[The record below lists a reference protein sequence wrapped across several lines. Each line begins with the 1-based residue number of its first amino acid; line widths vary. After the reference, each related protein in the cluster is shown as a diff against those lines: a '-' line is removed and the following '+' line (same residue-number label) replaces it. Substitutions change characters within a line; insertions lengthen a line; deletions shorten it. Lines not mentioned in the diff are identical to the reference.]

1 MAHPIHAAVP
11 SSRAVV
17 FLCLL
22 FAYQTKVKCVSE
34 IFVNHVSCDMIR
46 HACQSWD
53 QCMKQDDDLTSKVDA
68 IYRRDSRRVFATLVR
83 VVGDF
88 DLAEEAMHEAFAAAV
103 SQWGNDGMPSNPLSW
118 LITTG
123 RHKAIDVI
131 RRRERF
137 DASLHDLL
145 AKHKDNQSAI
155 DDAMSEIPDDRLRL
169 IFTCC
174 HPAIAIDAQLALT
187 LREVCGLTT
196 EQVASA
202 FLISPATLAQRIVRA
217 KAKIKTAKIPYE
229 IPSLEQM
236 PQRLESVLNVI
247 YLLFNEGYSA
257 SSGEQVLQTE
267 LSSEAIRLC
276 RLLLALQ
283 EDSPHVEVMGLLALM
298 LLHESRRAARTDD
311 HGDLILLEDQDRSLW
326 DQQMIIEGC
335 ALVDDAFATGQ
346 IGAYTLQA
354 AISAVHARAT
364 EASQTDWHRMV
375 TLYDLLLQ
383 LNDSP
388 VVSLNRAVA
397 IAMRDGAAAGLAAL
411 DEIAAEGSL
420 AEYHLYHAAYA
431 DLCRRLGHHQ
441 QARQSYERALT
452 WAQQQPERRYLQKRL
467 SELI

>member
-1 MAHPIHAAVP
+1 
-11 SSRAVV
+11 
-17 FLCLL
+17 
-22 FAYQTKVKCVSE
+22 
-34 IFVNHVSCDMIR
+34 
-46 HACQSWD
+46 
-53 QCMKQDDDLTSKVDA
+53 MKQDDAITSKVEA
-68 IYRRDSRRVFATLVR
+68 IYRADSRRVFATLVR

-103 SQWGNDGMPSNPLSW
+103 EQWGNDGIPENSVSW

-123 RHKAIDVI
+123 RHKAVDVI

-137 DASLHDLL
+137 DASMHDLL
-145 AKHKDNQSAI
+145 AQQQSNCSLSA
-155 DDAMSEIPDDRLRL
+155 DASMTEIPDDRLRL

-229 IPSLEQM
+229 IPSLEQI
-236 PQRLESVLNVI
+236 PKRLEVVLNVI

-257 SSGEQVLQTE
+257 SSGEHLMHAD

-283 EDSPHVEVMGLLALM
+283 DDQPHVEVMGLLALM
-298 LLHESRRAARTDD
+298 LLHESRRAARTDE
-311 HGDLILLEDQDRSLW
+311 HGDLVLLEDQDRSLW
-326 DQQMIIEGC
+326 DQQMIDEGC
-335 ALVDDAFATGQ
+335 SLVDQAFATGQ
-346 IGAYTLQA
+346 VGVYTLQG
-354 AISAVHARAT
+354 AISAVHAKAM

-388 VVSLNRAVA
+388 VVLLNRAVA
-397 IAMRDGAAAGLAAL
+397 IAMRDGPAAGLRAL
-411 DEIAAEGSL
+411 EAIDGALS
-420 AEYHLYHAAYA
+420 EYHLFHAAHA
-431 DLCRRLGHHQ
+431 DLCRRLGYHQ
-441 QARQSYERALT
+441 EARQSYERALSLV
-452 WAQQQPERRYLQKRL
+452 QQQPERRYLQKRL
-467 SELI
+467 AELF